1 MNLFA
6 TGSYSQQTKLSM
18 ELNNSSLKN
27 VLQKIRKQTEFTV
40 LYNSSDVK
48 DVSNLEYDFEEAT
61 VMEILDKCLEGTSST
76 YEIHDKV
83 IIIQPKVEKPVIVVP
98 VQVQEQNIVT
108 GIVTSAD
115 DGLSVPGVSIVVK
128 GTSNGTSTDFDG
140 KFSLPV
146 EKGETLVFTFVG
158 MTAQEV
164 VVTGNT
170 LNIVLESENLGLDEI
185 VVVGYGTQKKSDLT
199 GAVSS
204 VKGKDLAKTPSS
216 NPVNALQGR
225 VAGVTITKYGGAPGA
240 GSSITIRGIG
250 TVGNNEPLYII
261 DGLPGSMSLLNPD
274 DIASFEILKDGAAA
288 AIYGSRAANGVV
300 LITTKKGNK
309 GKISVDFNMY
319 MGQTKAID
327 QLNLLDSEGYV
338 KVHKMMYDNYNQ
350 YAADSDKQALPDYVT
365 APITASTDWQDEVS
379 RVALQ
384 QNYSLSINGGND
396 LGYYGISGSW
406 NDEEGTLIGSEYLK
420 KTLRAKLGMKKG
432 RLNVDANISYAETT
446 NQDMKFSLS
455 DTYKLTPLIS
465 PFDENGNVKLTYGD
479 MPSHENPYA
488 NHINQKGETDLQYFS
503 ANITGRLKITDWL
516 SYQVNLGLI
525 NSNTYMWNYHPKYDK
540 SAKGGEDWIY
550 YGESRKNYRNQ
561 IMEHLLN
568 FQKEFG
574 KHSISSV
581 IGYTASKSTNNWMEA
596 NVTGKTTVYSA
607 EDDTVITKDEAA
619 GFLDPSWKT
628 LNAGKGGTYNVS
640 GSKNEYTRTSI
651 LGRVNYSFD
660 SKYLLQITA
669 RRDGSSKFGSKS
681 RYGTFPSVAL
691 GWRIT
696 QEDFMSD
703 YDFIDNLKLRASW
716 GKLGNEVTLGYYD
729 HQALIST
736 GNDYA
741 LGAVRGSGANPWTG
755 SIATGLENRELQWE
769 TTISK
774 NLGLDFTF
782 LGNKFNGTI
791 NYYNT
796 TTEDMLIYRQL
807 PGSAGLDSPV
817 LNVGEIN
824 NKGLEFELGYYKQD
838 GDFKYSINTT
848 FTTTKNEVVALA
860 SKDQTLFGEGLKYGD
875 SHFPTQTKA
884 GYEIGAFFLYQTDGL
899 FQSMDEVNA
908 HKNEKGDLLQPNAK
922 PGDIRF
928 KNTNGDDELNEK
940 DKVYSGSGIPDFTYS
955 INFNASYKD
964 FDFSM
969 MFYGVE
975 GNELY
980 NGNRYYLENMS
991 AGQNFLASSIHAWTE
1006 TNTNTNT
1013 PRAVIGDANTNT
1025 RESNRYL
1032 EDGSFLRLKNIE
1044 LGYTLPKSMI
1054 NRLGISKCRI
1064 YINAQNVFTITDY
1077 SGIDP
1082 EVGRSNVLN
1091 TGIDRSLYPINK
1103 SFFAG
1108 VQLSF

>member
-1 MNLFA
+1 MKKNANYFAQFHYAQKRCVSWLMKLCIVAILFSPVLVKA
-6 TGSYSQQTKLSM
+6 SQ
-18 ELNNSSLKN
+18 
-27 VLQKIRKQTEFTV
+27 
-40 LYNSSDVK
+40 
-48 DVSNLEYDFEEAT
+48 
-61 VMEILDKCLEGTSST
+61 TSGFGN
-76 YEIHDKV
+76 I
-83 IIIQPKVEKPVIVVP
+83 
-98 VQVQEQNIVT
+98 EQNQNTVT
-108 GIVTSAD
+108 GIVTSAE
-115 DGLSVPGVSIVVK
+115 DGLSIPGVSVVVK

-140 KFSLPV
+140 NFSIQA
-146 EKGETLVFTFVG
+146 EEGQTLVFSFVG
-158 MTAQEV
+158 MTTQEV
-164 VVTGNT
+164 VVASST
-170 LNIVLESENLGLDEI
+170 LNIVLESTNLGLDEV
-185 VVVGYGTQKKSDLT
+185 VVVGYGTQKKSDIT

-204 VKGKDLAKTPSS
+204 VKGEDLKKTPSS
-216 NPVNALQGR
+216 NAVNALQGK
-225 VAGVTITKYGGAPGA
+225 VAGVTITKFGGAPGS

-274 DIASFEILKDGAAA
+274 DIESFEILKDGASA

-300 LITTKKGNK
+300 LITTKKGKK
-309 GKISVDFNMY
+309 GQVNVDLNMHL
-319 MGQTKAID
+319 GQTKAID
-327 QLNLLDSEGYV
+327 QLNLLDSKGYI

-350 YAADSDKQALPDYVT
+350 YAADGDKQALPDYVT
-365 APITASTDWQDEVS
+365 APITANTNWQNEVS
-379 RVALQ
+379 RTALQ
-384 QNYSLSINGGND
+384 QNYNLSINGGSD

-406 NDEEGTLIGSEYLK
+406 NDEEGTLIGSDYLK

-432 RLNVDANISYAETT
+432 RLSVDANISYAETNSEAT
-446 NQDMKFSLS
+446 KFSLS
-455 DTYKLTPLIS
+455 DTYKLTPLIN
-465 PFDENGNVKLTYGD
+465 PFDENGNVQLTSGD
-479 MPSHENPYA
+479 MPANANPYA
-488 NHINQKGETDLQYFS
+488 NHLNTKGETDLQYFS
-503 ANITGRLKITDWL
+503 ANITGRLKFTDWL

-525 NSNTYMWNYHPKYDK
+525 NSNKNKWNYHTKFERSPKD
-540 SAKGGEDWIY
+540 GEDYIY
-550 YGESRKNYRNQ
+550 YGEERNNYRSQ

-568 FQKEFG
+568 FQKDFG
-574 KHSISSV
+574 KHSVSSV
-581 IGYTASKSTNNWMEA
+581 IGYTASKETNNWIGA
-596 NVTGKTTVYSA
+596 NVTGKNTVYSA
-607 EDDTVITKDEAA
+607 EGDDIITKDEMA
-619 GFLDPSWKT
+619 GFLDPNWMT
-628 LNAGKGGTYNVS
+628 LNAGTGGTYGAF
-640 GSKNEYTRTSI
+640 GSRNEYTRTSI

-660 SKYLLQITA
+660 SKYLLQVTA
-669 RRDGSSKFGSKS
+669 RRDGSSKFGSDS

-703 YDFIDNLKLRASW
+703 YEYIDNLKLRASW

-736 GNDYA
+736 GNDYE

-774 NLGLDFTF
+774 NLGLDFTL

-817 LNVGEIN
+817 LNVGEIS
-824 NKGLEFELGYYKQD
+824 NKGFEFELGYYKQD

-848 FTTTKNEVVALA
+848 FTTTKNEVVSLA
-860 SKDQTLFGEGLKYGD
+860 SEDQALFGEGLKYGD

-908 HKNEKGDLLQPNAK
+908 HSNDEGDLLQASAK

-928 KNTNGDDELNEK
+928 KDTNGDGELNEK

-955 INFNASYKD
+955 INFNASYKG

-969 MFYGVE
+969 MFYGIE

-991 AGQNFLASSIHAWTE
+991 AGQNFLASSLNAWTE
-1006 TNTNTNT
+1006 TNKNTNT
-1013 PRAVIGDANTNT
+1013 PRAVLGDANTNT
-1025 RESNRYL
+1025 RESDRYL

-1044 LGYTLPKSMI
+1044 LGYTLPKTMI
-1054 NRLGISKCRI
+1054 NRMGVSKCRV
-1064 YINAQNVFTITDY
+1064 YFNAQNVFTITDY